1 MLGEHEIQKLCEQ
14 VLQRCGDDQAE
25 VVVTSEESALTRF
38 ANNTIHQNVAESD
51 LQVMVRLV
59 SGQRLG
65 AAVTNRLE
73 PAALDEVVGRA
84 RQNAL
89 ASPADPNFPGLAGPT
104 EYTPVQSFDEA
115 TAACSPERRAREVSV
130 VCRLAAEKQ
139 LNASG
144 AFSTAAG
151 ELAVC
156 NSLGVFAYHRFTRA
170 DFQTTVMAEDA
181 SGRAQASAWQ
191 ASAIAPE
198 ELGGEAIAKT
208 ERGRNPRKIE
218 PGEYAVVFDP
228 YATQDLVDMLDTG
241 ATAVLEGRSWMNER
255 LDKQEMSPLVSIWDD
270 GLDTDGLPS
279 PFDYEGMPKQRV
291 DIVRSGVICGP
302 VYNRYTAH
310 KAGTTSTGHALAPA
324 FRMFSPQAANLFM
337 APGETSLEEMIRS
350 TPRGLYITRFWYT
363 RLVHPR
369 DCVVTGMTRDGVF
382 MIENGELAYP
392 VKNLRFTQSYVQA
405 LADVETVGRE
415 VRLIFS
421 EYGGLSH
428 HVPSVKISRFNF
440 TGSTV

>member
-1 MLGEHEIQKLCEQ
+1 
-14 VLQRCGDDQAE
+14 
-25 VVVTSEESALTRF
+25 
-38 ANNTIHQNVAESD
+38 
-51 LQVMVRLV
+51 
-59 SGQRLG
+59 
-65 AAVTNRLE
+65 
-73 PAALDEVVGRA
+73 VVGRA

-89 ASPADPNFPGLAGPT
+89 ASPADPNFPGLASPT

-115 TAACSPERRAREVSV
+115 TAACSPERRAREVGV

-170 DFQTTVMAEDA
+170 DFQTTMMAEDA

-255 LDKQEMSPLVSIWDD
+255 LDKQVMSPLVSIWDD

-279 PFDYEGMPKQRV
+279 PFDYEGMPKRRV

-405 LADVETVGRE
+405 LADVEAVGRE
-415 VRLIFS
+415 VRLIFA

-428 HVPSVKISRFNF
+428 HVPSVKIGRFNF